1 MSCCDT
7 RQRLRLKLHVL
18 LGERWFLICPP
29 PMDQKKQKDEEKR
42 KKQQARKPLD
52 EKEKPAPEINI
63 KVTGYGPHAS
73 KTDCT
78 IKQHSYN

>member
-1 MSCCDT
+1 MDEYGVYQVNIISATVGTPDYLK
-7 RQRLRLKLHVL
+7 RQK
-18 LGERWFLICPP
+18 E
-29 PMDQKKQKDEEKR
+29 EEKR

-52 EKEKPAPEINI
+52 TKEKPAPEINI